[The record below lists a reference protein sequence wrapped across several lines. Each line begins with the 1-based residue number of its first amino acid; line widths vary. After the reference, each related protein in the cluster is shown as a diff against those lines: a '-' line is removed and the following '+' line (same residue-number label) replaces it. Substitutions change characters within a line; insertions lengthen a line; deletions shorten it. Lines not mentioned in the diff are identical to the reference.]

1 MQPSH
6 GSGAIVPPKK
16 LNQDSG
22 IQNNGDDEDPPHI
35 PWALS

>member
-6 GSGAIVPPKK
+6 GSGAIVVPPKK

-35 PWALS
+35 P